1 MSNSNLKPFLV
12 GGLIVAADKFILNQP
27 NMNSSQYFGIAG
39 VVGIYPAQNLKQ
51 MLPSNQGQIS
61 TMIDVKT
68 LETRLLEVS
77 LGTAAT
83 YGINKFALKNDLKP
97 NELIQK
103 VGVIVAADFVV
114 EYIDDYMNNR
124 ALSFLN

>member
-1 MSNSNLKPFLV
+1 
-12 GGLIVAADKFILNQP
+12 
-27 NMNSSQYFGIAG
+27 MNSSLYFGDAG
-39 VVGIYPAQNLKQ
+39 VAGICVAQNLKQ

-68 LETRLLEVS
+68 LETRMLEVS
-77 LGTAAT
+77 LGAGAT
-83 YGINKFALKNDLKP
+83 YAINKFALNNDLRP
-97 NELIQK
+97 NELLQK
-103 VGVIVAADFVV
+103 VGVIIAADFLG

>member
-1 MSNSNLKPFLV
+1 MNSNLKPFLV

-27 NMNSSQYFGIAG
+27 NMNSSLYFGASGII
-39 VVGIYPAQNLKQ
+39 GIYLAQNLKQ

-103 VGVIVAADFVV
+103 IGVIVAADFIS

-124 ALSFLN
+124 PLSFLN

>member
-12 GGLIVAADKFILNQP
+12 GGLIVAADKFLLNQP
-27 NMNSSQYFGIAG
+27 NMNSSLYFGIAG
-39 VVGIYPAQNLKQ
+39 VVGIYAAQNLKQ

-103 VGVIVAADFVV
+103 VGIIVAADFVG

>member
-12 GGLIVAADKFILNQP
+12 GGLIVAGDRFILNQP
-27 NMNSSQYFGIAG
+27 NMNSSLYFGISGLA
-39 VVGIYPAQNLKQ
+39 GIYLAQNLKQ

-103 VGVIVAADFVV
+103 IGVIVAADFIG
-114 EYIDDYMNNR
+114 EYLDDYIAGR
-124 ALSFLN
+124 PLSFLN

>member
-1 MSNSNLKPFLV
+1 MNSNLKPFLV
-12 GGLIVAADKFILNQP
+12 GGLIVAADKFVLNQQD
-27 NMNSSQYFGIAG
+27 MNSSLYFGVAG
-39 VVGIYPAQNLKQ
+39 VAGIYAAQNLKQ

-68 LETRLLEVS
+68 LETRMLEVS
-77 LGTAAT
+77 LGAGAT
-83 YGINKFALKNDLKP
+83 YAINKFALNNDLRP
-97 NELIQK
+97 NELLKK
-103 VGVIVAADFVV
+103 VGVIIAADFLG

>member
-27 NMNSSQYFGIAG
+27 NMNSSLYFGAFGII
-39 VVGIYPAQNLKQ
+39 GIYLAQNLKQ

-68 LETRLLEVS
+68 LETRMLEVS
-77 LGTAAT
+77 LGAGAT
-83 YGINKFALKNDLKP
+83 YAINKFALKTYLKP

-103 VGVIVAADFVV
+103 VGVIVAADFIG
-114 EYIDDYMNNR
+114 EYLDDYIAR
-124 ALSFLN
+124 RPLSFLN

>member
-1 MSNSNLKPFLV
+1 MNSNLKPFLV
-12 GGLIVAADKFILNQP
+12 GGLIVAADKFVLNQQDI
-27 NMNSSQYFGIAG
+27 NSSLYFGISG
-39 VVGIYPAQNLKQ
+39 VAGIYAAQNLKQ

-68 LETRLLEVS
+68 LETRMLEVS
-77 LGTAAT
+77 LGAGAT
-83 YGINKFALKNDLKP
+83 YAINKFALSNDLRP
-97 NELIQK
+97 NELLQK
-103 VGVIVAADFVV
+103 VGVIIAADFLG

>member
-1 MSNSNLKPFLV
+1 MNNNLKPFLV
-12 GGLIVAADKFILNQP
+12 GGIIVAADRFILNQP
-27 NMNSSQYFGIAG
+27 NMNSSLYFGISG
-39 VVGIYPAQNLKQ
+39 VIGIYAAQNLKQ

-103 VGVIVAADFVV
+103 IGVIVAADFIG
-114 EYIDDYMNNR
+114 EYLDDYMNNR

>member
-1 MSNSNLKPFLV
+1 MNSNLKPFLV
-12 GGLIVAADKFILNQP
+12 GGLIVAADKFVLNQQD
-27 NMNSSQYFGIAG
+27 MNSSLYFGVAG
-39 VVGIYPAQNLKQ
+39 VAGIYAAQNLKQ

-68 LETRLLEVS
+68 LETRMLEVS
-77 LGTAAT
+77 LGAGAT
-83 YGINKFALKNDLKP
+83 YAINKFALNNDLRP
-97 NELIQK
+97 NDLLQK
-103 VGVIVAADFVV
+103 VGVIIAADFLG